1 MRINIF
7 LQCQRIQVKY
17 LFPEQLQ
24 DVIGNKKKKKKKML
38 TVDARRSVSGGSSHL
53 PWQAGALDCL
63 RSLLNAILIAAS
75 VRSNYFTCAP
85 L

>member
-24 DVIGNKKKKKKKML
+24 DVIGNKKKKKK
-38 TVDARRSVSGGSSHL
+38 DAHRRRMKVCFWWFQPPSLAS
-53 PWQAGALDCL
+53 
-63 RSLLNAILIAAS
+63 RS
-75 VRSNYFTCAP
+75 T
-85 L
+85 